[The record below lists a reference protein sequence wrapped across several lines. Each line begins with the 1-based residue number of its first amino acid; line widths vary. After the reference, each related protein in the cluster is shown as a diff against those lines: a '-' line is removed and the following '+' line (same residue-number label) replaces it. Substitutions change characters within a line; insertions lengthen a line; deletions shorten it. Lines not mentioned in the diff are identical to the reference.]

1 MVLRSKLFQRP
12 AIGQCLTESRCFM
25 QKYGKNLGMTQKCIA
40 RIEDTLQVAKFD
52 QIVRC
57 ITALG
62 YRVLIENSVP
72 EINNLGTDAGS
83 VRSFQHASTIN
94 ACSTQFLCLL
104 RLFRLASMHKQLFF
118 R

>member
-1 MVLRSKLFQRP
+1 
-12 AIGQCLTESRCFM
+12 M
-25 QKYGKNLGMTQKCIA
+25 QKYAKNLGMTQICIA
-40 RIEDTLQVAKFD
+40 RIEDTPQVAEFA

-72 EINNLGTDAGS
+72 EINNFGTYAGS
-83 VRSFQHASTIN
+83 VRSFQQVNAIN
-94 ACSTQFLCLL
+94 ACSTQLLCLL
-104 RLFRLASMHKQLFF
+104 RPLRIASMHKQLFF